1 MKKIAGFG
9 LVLFLALLAMQP
21 FLEFFES
28 LSRNEEIAGY
38 IFRGLSIV
46 TMAVIIMAI
55 YKLLFSPK

>member
-1 MKKIAGFG
+1 MKKIIGLG

-28 LSRNEEIAGY
+28 LSRNEEVARHL
-38 IFRGLSIV
+38 FKGLAIV

-55 YKLLFSPK
+55 YKLLFVQK